1 MIDSTVN
8 QDLNFCSLSD
18 KAVVT
23 FLYMYWIVEVENIH
37 GAQYHTGVIRA
48 GCMCE
53 QCMMTSSNHHK
64 FVKGDDVFISLHLLT
79 VLKVVLKKPS
89 YICVAG

>member
-18 KAVVT
+18 KAGVT
-23 FLYMYWIVEVENIH
+23 FLFMYWIVEVENIQ
-37 GAQYHTGVIRA
+37 GAQHHTGVIRG

-53 QCMMTSSNHHK
+53 QLMM
-64 FVKGDDVFISLHLLT
+64 ISAQVTNL
-79 VLKVVLKKPS
+79 
-89 YICVAG
+89 